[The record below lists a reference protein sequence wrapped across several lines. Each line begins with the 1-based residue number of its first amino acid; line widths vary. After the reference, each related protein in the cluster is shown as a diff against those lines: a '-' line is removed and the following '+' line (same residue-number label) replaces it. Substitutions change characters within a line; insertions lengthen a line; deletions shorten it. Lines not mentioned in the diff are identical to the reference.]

1 MRCRIKEK
9 CNRDV
14 QRLGDPL
21 QSTCADPIDAFLIF
35 LNLLKCHSDLIGKLG
50 LRKTT
55 FQPPRSDTPPHF
67 LVATICSPRDDVC
80 VRHLGSFH
88 RDIPPAFNC
97 ESSTSSILS
106 ASLNDA
112 QPVNFISRFFAL
124 ALREGQRQHD
134 AALMTFSRSA
144 SVEGIAFSPRA
155 KFYLGVS
162 NRVPP

>member
-1 MRCRIKEK
+1 MSLRSYRQARSEK
-9 CNRDV
+9 DDIPAAAIGHAAPLLGRDY
-14 QRLGDPL
+14 
-21 QSTCADPIDAFLIF
+21 
-35 LNLLKCHSDLIGKLG
+35 LLAS
-50 LRKTT
+50 R
-55 FQPPRSDTPPHF
+55 R
-67 LVATICSPRDDVC
+67 C
-80 VRHLGSFH
+80 VR
-88 RDIPPAFNC
+88 PPSWFVSSRYPRAFNC